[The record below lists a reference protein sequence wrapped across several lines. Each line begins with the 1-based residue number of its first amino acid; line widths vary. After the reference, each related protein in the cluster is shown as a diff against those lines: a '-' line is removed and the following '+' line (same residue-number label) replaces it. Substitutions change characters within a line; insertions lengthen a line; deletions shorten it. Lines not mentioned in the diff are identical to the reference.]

1 MATAAY
7 TRVEG
12 EGVDLNHVEDDLEGS
27 VPLRMLL
34 ILQEDIQ
41 DVEDN
46 LSHVVLEL
54 LVGSLVNLWGLW
66 LEGLLGCRLQLILLL
81 LLFVLGFLF
90 PLVRPFRLLFHLF
103 KL

>member
-1 MATAAY
+1 
-7 TRVEG
+7 
-12 EGVDLNHVEDDLEGS
+12 
-27 VPLRMLL
+27 MLL
-34 ILQEDIQ
+34 ILQEDIE
-41 DVEDN
+41 DVKYD

-54 LVGSLVNLWGLW
+54 FIGSLVNLWGLR
-66 LEGLLGCRLQLILLL
+66 LVGLLGCSLLL